1 MKREWRWIWIYTCK
15 SWNWTFIVHP
25 SLYIYKMGL
34 NVIKGTVCH
43 LLGILG
49 LRGLDSKLSTFNLHQ
64 YIHTSFMKFNYF
76 NIVEGHKV
84 FRLNEDIIISCN
96 YIYIFHSSKFTS
108 YEHWILV
115 HWEHG
120 FQISRLGAFE
130 RFSK

>member
-1 MKREWRWIWIYTCK
+1 
-15 SWNWTFIVHP
+15 
-25 SLYIYKMGL
+25 MGL

-108 YEHWILV
+108 YEH
-115 HWEHG
+115 
-120 FQISRLGAFE
+120 
-130 RFSK
+130 